1 MRTAILKVLP
11 VALVLLALIACQP
24 ETVEVTRVVTETSV
38 EEVEVTRVVEG
49 ETITEVQEVEVE
61 VEVTREVVVTE
72 EVEVEVE
79 VPTEF
84 TNIRVNMGYIPDVQ
98 YAPFY
103 VGIEQGYFAQEG
115 LNLVVD
121 YSTEVDG
128 IELLAAGEAQFAT
141 GSGDLLVQARGQ
153 GLPIQ
158 FVLRWY
164 NGIPSAIVSLKESGI
179 ESPAD
184 LVGKTVGIPG
194 FFGINYKSY
203 LSMLAA
209 NDLSSED
216 VQLEA
221 IGWTQVASV
230 SEGLVDAAVVYSN
243 NEPIQMI
250 WGGSEVNI
258 MELKEFNNFV
268 PIGIMTSETL
278 IQENPELVQGFVRAF
293 LKSVKAT
300 LDDPEFALDAA
311 MRAVGVFGWE
321 RAKAEMA
328 LGKSLEFWAVDDDQY
343 GYFEVDT
350 FDWTQDFLI
359 AAGEMDN
366 EIDTSLC
373 FTNEFVANAQ
383 P

>member
-1 MRTAILKVLP
+1 MRSAFPKALL
-11 VALVLLALIACQP
+11 VALLLLAIVACQP
-24 ETVEVTRVVTETSV
+24 DTVEVTRVVTETQV
-38 EEVEVTRVVEG
+38 QEVEVTRVVEG
-49 ETITEVQEVEVE
+49 EAVTEIQE
-61 VEVTREVVVTE
+61 VEVTREVQ
-72 EVEVEVE
+72 VE
-79 VPTEF
+79 VPAEF
-84 TNIRVNMGYIPDVQ
+84 TNVRINMGYIPDVQ

-103 VGIEQGYFAQEG
+103 VGIEKGFFAEEG

-121 YSTEVDG
+121 YSSEVDG
-128 IELLAAGEAQFAT
+128 IELLAAGEAQYAV
-141 GSGDLLVQARGQ
+141 GSGDLLVQARAQ

-158 FVLRWY
+158 YVLRWY
-164 NGIPSAIVSLKESGI
+164 NGIPSAIVSLKSSGI

-203 LSMLAA
+203 LSMLTA
-209 NDLSSED
+209 NNISPDD

-243 NEPIQMI
+243 NEPIQLM
-250 WGGSEVNI
+250 WNGNEVNVI
-258 MELKEFNNFV
+258 ELNEYNNFV
-268 PIGIMTSETL
+268 PIGIMTSESL
-278 IQENPELVQGFVRAF
+278 IQENPESVQRFVRAF
-293 LKSVKAT
+293 LKSQKAT
-300 LDDPEFALDAA
+300 LDDPAFALDAA

-328 LGKSLEFWAVDDDQY
+328 LGKSLEFWAVEDGQY
-343 GYFEVDT
+343 GYFDVET
-350 FDWTQDFLI
+350 FDWTQDFLM
-359 AAGEMDN
+359 AAGEMDT